1 MPRAFRRWYRRRYG
15 RRSYSRFRRRYRRYK
30 KFVNNSSRS
39 RVRVKIPITVNAQM
53 TVPANS
59 TVSNVLSIC
68 PFYGNTTLSGTAVG
82 CLLGDVFGS
91 PLYTAYS
98 GLYDEVKC
106 DGFKLN
112 FSITSG
118 IGLGG
123 TFPSLSVYT
132 SVDRR
137 LTYNDFSA
145 RYDAAH
151 PNNPHYPIASEL
163 KNSSSYLAAVALNNS
178 VTKMVRR
185 CYASDLFEK
194 CSFVDAT
201 PGTQSYTVN
210 GQASQTVRQFAATQP
225 MFNPVMYFACDTGS
239 SVDAA
244 NSRDCNVVI
253 EIMYY
258 LTFRN
263 PKYGGGAGTANR
275 TIAIPRG
282 PIFPDDDDGD
292 MDEDVPAAAA
302 SVDASASIMDSQ
314 SQADLDAAWERQRA
328 NNAAATGSQAAK
340 ASHVNPSR
348 RPNPRNRDSVT
359 RLM

>member
-1 MPRAFRRWYRRRYG
+1 MVRSFRRWYRRRYG
-15 RRSYSRFRRRYRRYK
+15 RRSYGRFRRYRRRYK
-30 KFVNNSSRS
+30 RFINNSSRS
-39 RVRVKIPITVNAQM
+39 RVRVKIPVTVNTQM

-59 TVSNVLSIC
+59 TLSNVISIS
-68 PFYGNTTLSGTAVG
+68 PFFGNTTHSGTAVG
-82 CLLGDVFGS
+82 TLMGTVFES

-118 IGLGG
+118 IGPGG

-132 SVDRR
+132 SVDRK
-137 LTYNDFSA
+137 LTFHDFA
-145 RYDAAH
+145 DAYDAAH
-151 PNNPHYPIASEL
+151 PTNSHYPIASEL

-194 CSFVDAT
+194 ASFVDAT
-201 PGTQSYTVN
+201 PNTASYTVN
-210 GQASQTVRQFAATQP
+210 GQASQTVRQFAGGQP
-225 MFNPVMYFACDTGS
+225 AFNPVMYFACDTGS
-239 SVDAA
+239 SVDAV

-263 PKYGGGAGTANR
+263 PKYGGSALSSGNR
-275 TIAIPRG
+275 TISIPRG
-282 PIFPDDDDGD
+282 VIFPDDSDGD
-292 MDEDVPAAAA
+292 MDDGSILAAAA
-302 SVDASASIMDSQ
+302 VRLPDDDGDLDGP
-314 SQADLDAAWERQRA
+314 SQADID
-328 NNAAATGSQAAK
+328 NAAKRSVRVQAARDRRDD
-340 ASHVNPSR
+340 AVRQVRAARRGDDR
-348 RPNPRNRDSVT
+348 RPVT
-359 RLM
+359 ATV